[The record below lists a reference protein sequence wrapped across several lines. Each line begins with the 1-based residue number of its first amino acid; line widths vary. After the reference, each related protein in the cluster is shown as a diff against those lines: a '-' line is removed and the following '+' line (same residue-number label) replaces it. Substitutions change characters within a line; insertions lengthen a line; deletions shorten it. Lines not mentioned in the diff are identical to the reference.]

1 MFPQFPD
8 VPEAFLN
15 VPGAGEKTSKH
26 FTQYAETFFKK
37 AEAFLKKFEG
47 FSGVGQHQSH
57 SAHCLDFDLRI
68 IFKQLA
74 KFVDKYVQAA

>member
-1 MFPQFPD
+1 MDFRHLIVTCLF
-8 VPEAFLN
+8 
-15 VPGAGEKTSKH
+15 SKLRLP
-26 FTQYAETFFKK
+26 FDNQKVKENYAIFQKK
-37 AEAFLKKFEG
+37 LEG

>member
-1 MFPQFPD
+1 MDFRHLIVTCLF
-8 VPEAFLN
+8 
-15 VPGAGEKTSKH
+15 SKLRLP
-26 FTQYAETFFKK
+26 FDNQKVKENYAI
-37 AEAFLKKFEG
+37 FLKKFEG

>member
-1 MFPQFPD
+1 MYGSYKKPGGSKSLR
-8 VPEAFLN
+8 AFF
-15 VPGAGEKTSKH
+15 KMSKRFH
-26 FTQYAETFFKK
+26 AYAETFFKK